1 MLVLRVVEANFRALG
16 KSWRADA
23 LAALAQPIVL
33 LVVFAG
39 LLARAGTGGR
49 PSDWAGGAVFGYGQY
64 VAVGIACSSGVFA
77 GATEAS
83 HLVYAGLRFN
93 DRFTTIVTTPVSP
106 AVLGL
111 GNLVWAALYGACL
124 SAVLF
129 GLTTPFLPA
138 AMLLKLPVAV
148 LVSAATA
155 ASVAAPLD
163 VLVCLN
169 FRTPQIL
176 NIIGRVILPPLL
188 LFSAT
193 YFPTRVL
200 PRWASTMVGLFPV
213 SHANIAV
220 RAIYAGAWH
229 QVLPHLLVIGCWL
242 VAGAALTVRTL
253 RRQLSA

>member
-1 MLVLRVVEANFRALG
+1 VLVLRVVEANFRALG
-16 KSWRADA
+16 NSWRADA

-39 LLARAGTGGR
+39 LLARAGAGGR
-49 PSDWAGGAVFGYGQY
+49 PSDWAGGAVFSYGQY
-64 VAVGIACSSGVFA
+64 VAIGIACSSGVLG

-83 HLVYAGLRFN
+83 HLVYTGLRFD

-106 AVLGL
+106 MVLGL
-111 GNLVWAALYGACL
+111 GHLMWAALHGACL
-124 SAVLF
+124 SGVLF
-129 GLTTPFLPA
+129 LLTTPFLPSGT
-138 AMLLKLPVAV
+138 LLELPVAV
-148 LVSAATA
+148 LVSAVTA
-155 ASVAAPLD
+155 ASVAAPLS
-163 VLVCLN
+163 VLVSLY

-193 YFPTRVL
+193 YFPVHVL
-200 PRWASTMVGLFPV
+200 PRWAGVVVALFPV
-213 SHANIAV
+213 SHANIAI
-220 RAIYAGAWH
+220 RAIYVHDWQ

-242 VAGAALTVRTL
+242 VAGAAVMVTTL

>member
-1 MLVLRVVEANFRALG
+1 MLVLRIVEANFRALG
-16 KSWRADA
+16 NSWRADGM
-23 LAALAQPIVL
+23 AALAPPILL

-39 LLARAGTGGR
+39 LLAQAGAGDS
-49 PSDWAGGAVFGYGQY
+49 PNDWAGGAVFGYGQY
-64 VAVGIACSSGVFA
+64 VAIGIACSSGVFA

-83 HLVYAGLRFN
+83 HLVYSGLRFN
-93 DRFTTIVTTPVSP
+93 DRFTTIGTTPVSP

-111 GNLVWAALYGACL
+111 ANLAWAALYGACL
-124 SAVLF
+124 SGVLF
-129 GLTTPFLPA
+129 LLTTPFLPA
-138 AMLLKLPVAV
+138 ATLLKLPVVV

-155 ASVAAPLD
+155 ASVAGPLG

-176 NIIGRVILPPLL
+176 NIIGRVILPPLQ

-193 YFPTRVL
+193 YFPVQVL
-200 PRWASTMVGLFPV
+200 PGWASAVVGLFPV

-220 RAIYAGAWH
+220 RAIYAGVWH
-229 QVLPHLLVIGCWL
+229 QVLPNLLIIGCWL
-242 VAGAALTVRTL
+242 VAGTALMIWTL